1 LFAQQGVQG
10 YFLGMTSYLREPAAL
25 RNDGEW
31 GIMVSKKRSIWDKLR
46 GSNTVT
52 VDEPILSVVDTILRE
67 HTEIRNVRRELISL

>member
-1 LFAQQGVQG
+1 
-10 YFLGMTSYLREPAAL
+10 MTGYLREPAAF
-25 RNDGEW
+25 RNDGE
-31 GIMVSKKRSIWDKLR
+31 GRIMVSKKRSIWDKLR